1 MLPPVPSRIPPRY
14 GIGQWFGVDPRHLP
28 PAELQDIAAK
38 ALAGET
44 RTCPFY
50 ASIGRPRPCN
60 KAGGVCAL
68 RRIGADGTLPDDQL
82 VTTCPSR
89 FLEAGAV
96 FREIGAFMLGTQQV
110 EVANEVPFLKNAAD
124 APRESASGRI
134 DWIVWDS
141 NDRENW
147 CAVEFQSLYFSG
159 SALDVDIVDYAAGTA
174 YPAFPKGRRRPDYR
188 SNGPKRLGPQLN
200 LKVPLLRSWDCQVA
214 VVIDRC
220 FFSCLDAEFI
230 RATAGR
236 GDAMGPE
243 HDLGLVVVDYDT
255 TGQLR
260 VVEKIPVML
269 DVFMRALDSS
279 REMNRDEFMTSLN
292 AAMNNPERSI
302 KIAP

>member
-1 MLPPVPSRIPPRY
+1 MLPPASSRTPPRH
-14 GIGQWFGVDPRHLP
+14 GIGQWFGLDPRQLR
-28 PAELQDIAAK
+28 PAELQATA
-38 ALAGET
+38 ALALSGGT

-96 FREIGAFMLGTQQV
+96 FREIGAFMLGTPQV
-110 EVANEVPFLKNAAD
+110 RVVNELPFLKNAAD
-124 APRESASGRI
+124 VPRESASGRI
-134 DWIVWDS
+134 DWIVQDS
-141 NDRENW
+141 NDRNTW

-159 SALDVDIVDYAAGTA
+159 SALDVDIVDYAAGA
-174 YPAFPKGRRRPDYR
+174 SYPAFPKGKRRPDYR

-200 LKVPLLRSWDCQVA
+200 LKAPLLRSWDRQVA
-214 VVIDRC
+214 VVIDRY

-230 RATAGR
+230 QAVAGR

-243 HDLGLVVVDYDT
+243 HDLGLIVVDYDSA
-255 TGQLR
+255 GHLH

-302 KIAP
+302 EISP